1 MKNTIQ
7 FRSYFVVFGIPL
19 LMILSVIILSQS
31 QLFFANVKELSIAI
45 TLDLVL
51 TTPLVYYFLI
61 RKRSI
66 PKFTVVTF
74 FIIGI
79 LIANLIIPK
88 DQQETLNF
96 VESVLFPLVELLVI
110 TFLFLKARKVVLEFR
125 KKKNQSVDFYDAIKY
140 SCLEIFPVKITHV
153 VATEVA
159 MFYYLFFSWKKKNLS
174 ENEYSYYKESGLISL
189 LFGIVLVLIIETV
202 ALHVFL
208 IKWNAIVAWILTIL
222 SIYTTLQI
230 LSLIKSLNKRPMVV
244 DKENRKLLLRY
255 GFFAEANI
263 SLDEILEIEVSSKDL
278 PEDKSIVRFSPLGEI
293 EGHNII
299 IHLKNENK
307 FKSLYGFSKKY
318 TSIAFTVDKKQELK
332 KVLEEMLSQ

>member
-1 MKNTIQ
+1 
-7 FRSYFVVFGIPL
+7 
-19 LMILSVIILSQS
+19 MILSVIVLSQS
-31 QLFFANVKELSIAI
+31 QLFFANTKELSIAI

-61 RKRSI
+61 RKKDI

-74 FIIGI
+74 FTVGI
-79 LIANLIIPK
+79 LIANIIIPK
-88 DQQETLNF
+88 EQQETLNF
-96 VESVLFPLVELLVI
+96 VESVLFPLVELLII

-140 SCLEIFPVKITHV
+140 SCLEIFPVKIAHV

-159 MFYYLFFSWKKKNLS
+159 MFYYLLFNWKKKVLS
-174 ENEYSYYKESGLISL
+174 KNEYSYYKESGLISL
-189 LFGIVLVLIIETV
+189 LLGIVLVLVIETV

-208 IKWNAIVAWILTIL
+208 IKWNALVAWFLTAL

-230 LSLIKSLNKRPMVV
+230 LSLIRSLNKRPIIF
-244 DKENRKLLLRY
+244 DKEKRKLLLRY
-255 GFFAEANI
+255 GFFAEENI
-263 SLDEILEIEVSSKDL
+263 SLDEILKVEVSSKDL
-278 PEDKSIVRFSPLGEI
+278 PEDKSIVRFSPLGEL

-299 IHLKNENK
+299 IHLKNENS
-307 FKSLYGFSKKY
+307 FRSLYGFSKKY

-332 KVLEEMLSQ
+332 KVLEETLSQ